1 MILTSQIGL
10 GSLLFLCTGM
20 AFAAP
25 PPGQPHPAPTP
36 VASVATPAEAS
47 SIAKAAGGMPSLEQI
62 QTFTRAFEMIKQAYV
77 DPVGD
82 DQLMQSAIRGMLSG
96 LDPHSEFL
104 DKPALSD
111 LNEDTSGAYSGLG
124 IEVAQVNHQLVIVA
138 PLDGGPAKRA
148 GIVAGD
154 VIEAIDGVVV
164 QPDAIGTAMKQLRGP
179 IGSKI
184 MLTILHPDGDKPVT
198 VPLVRE
204 RIRVASVTTRMLEPD
219 YAYVRISE
227 FQEDTAN
234 ELTDALGKLQKQHG
248 PLHGVV
254 LDLRSNPGGL
264 VTSAVGVA
272 DDFLDAG
279 MIVSTRGRLPQS
291 DLKFTATPGDLLDG
305 APMVVLVD
313 NGTASAA
320 EIVTGALK
328 DHHRALVMGRRT
340 FGKGSVQTILPV
352 GEGDAVKLTTARY
365 YTPDG
370 TSIQVAG
377 ITPDIV
383 LGKVTVQADRN
394 PSLGD
399 DEHES
404 DLPNHLRASKI
415 ATAPPDTGE
424 LAIKDYALSEA
435 LHVLKGLALARRV
448 TRPASASTSVH

>member
-1 MILTSQIGL
+1 MIRTSQIGL

-404 DLPNHLRASKI
+404 DLPNHLRGSKI

>member
-404 DLPNHLRASKI
+404 DLPNHLRGSKI